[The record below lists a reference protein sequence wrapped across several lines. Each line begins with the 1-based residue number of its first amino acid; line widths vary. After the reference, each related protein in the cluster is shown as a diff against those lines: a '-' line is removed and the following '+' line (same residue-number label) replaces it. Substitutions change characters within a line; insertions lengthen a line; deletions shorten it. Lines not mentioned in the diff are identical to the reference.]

1 MKKFSDCESSLSGGS
16 VCPIEGNF
24 ENHTPTHPRVGLNK
38 NPSQFHRPRVPARNR
53 RHAMVGPQARRPP
66 LHAVADTQGG
76 GDTVGFVTCC
86 PSQTPPMP
94 VAGSLERSVNI
105 LQAWPCKPLRSIR
118 FHLNYTHPASQRAG
132 GSAESE
138 SEVRAVLTNICDAL
152 FSPFVQSG
160 KYLFRGLVYFSICLP
175 HNARMKD
182 CGRKEIGQD
191 WCAGSGSIKS
201 EFKLFGTGSGMMCPL
216 CGALRPRNRK
226 PSRCGT
232 STVSST
238 PPALSR

>member
-1 MKKFSDCESSLSGGS
+1 MPNRGELRKPHPNTSAGRPEQGPQSIPPVQGPYKEPSSRDGGTAG
-16 VCPIEGNF
+16 E
-24 ENHTPTHPRVGLNK
+24 ETPTSCCGRYAGW
-38 NPSQFHRPRVPARNR
+38 R
-53 RHAMVGPQARRPP
+53 GY
-66 LHAVADTQGG
+66 GG
-76 GDTVGFVTCC
+76 ICHLLSF
-86 PSQTPPMP
+86 STPPPPPP
-94 VAGSLERSVNI
+94 VPVVGSLERSVNI

-160 KYLFRGLVYFSICLP
+160 KYLFRGLVYFSIYLP

-191 WCAGSGSIKS
+191 WCAGSGSIRS

-216 CGALRPRNRK
+216 CGAL
-226 PSRCGT
+226 
-232 STVSST
+232 T
-238 PPALSR
+238 PA